1 MSTLETGPKLNWTR
15 DNQMYERYRVWK
27 KKVEFIFRSALADST
42 PKQLVSYLKYW
53 MGDQGIPLIEKWE
66 STGKLDYS
74 NAEETP
80 ATEGGRRR
88 ILSSGYKVQTYWDLL
103 DEEFKPKGNKLLSII
118 ELWTC
123 SKQGDKPLNQWLTQV
138 YNLVNICKYP
148 EDSTDRIIRDVLIA
162 GCNSNHARDKIIRQG
177 EAVTLNQVIEILQ
190 TEELAHST
198 MQQIQGYDK
207 KPTGSIYYQSYEKSK
222 KSKNPS
228 NEQNSSSSS
237 PTGSIY
243 YQSYE
248 KSKKSKNPSNEQ
260 NSSSSSPTGSKRK
273 CFRCGEPFSRQH
285 MKECR
290 AQNVTCNGCGIKG
303 HLKKCCKKSGNFPKD
318 DSNRQKQSSSTDP
331 SRMNFAS
338 TLPQTETE
346 FFDEKGTLKQYI
358 PQNQQQHTGS
368 MYVLKKFQGNPNDDI
383 LFSDNGVEIQHSVS
397 DPDPTPIPT
406 PDFPFQEFLL
416 TEVVNQSQK
425 DSYSISDTLVSREC
439 SDSTKKAPTSTD
451 FSLKSMQNCSS
462 DEEMAFSR
470 DLTVSTAP
478 TQSSRDSNTISIPD
492 NSATRKSNP
501 GIHTGITPGIMTDTP
516 STPTTFPVETDVAE
530 IPEENPVHSSNYRSV
545 IPTDTQALTALQNL
559 ISDDFQAKNTHSTQ
573 RKGEETPDT
582 RSDIQDEAFQLIQ
595 KIHNQL
601 QQVQWDLQRLH
612 SLHKYKN

>member
-1 MSTLETGPKLNWTR
+1 MAMSTLESGPKLDWTR
-15 DNQMYERYRVWK
+15 DNQMYERYRIWR
-27 KKVEFIFRSALADST
+27 KKVEFIFCSALADST

-74 NAEETP
+74 NAKETP

-88 ILSSGYKVQTYWDLL
+88 ALSSGYKVQTYWDLL

-118 ELWTC
+118 ELWTR
-123 SKQGDKPLNQWLTQV
+123 SKQGDKPLNQWLTQI

-148 EDSTDRIIRDVLIA
+148 EDSTDRIIRDVLIV

-190 TEELAHST
+190 TEESTHST

-207 KPTGSIYYQSYEKSK
+207 KSTGSIYYQAYDSRSK

-228 NEQNSSSSS
+228 NEQNSSSS
-237 PTGSIY
+237 TGS
-243 YQSYE
+243 
-248 KSKKSKNPSNEQ
+248 
-260 NSSSSSPTGSKRK
+260 TGSKKK

-290 AQNVTCNGCGIKG
+290 AQDVICNGCGIKG

-318 DSNRQKQSSSTDP
+318 NSNRQNQSPSTGP
-331 SRMNFAS
+331 GKMNIVSA
-338 TLPQTETE
+338 LPQTEAD
-346 FFDEKGTLKQYI
+346 FFDEKGLPKQYI

-368 MYVLKKFQGNPNDDI
+368 MYVLRKFQGNPSGDT
-383 LFSDNGVEIQHSVS
+383 LFSDNGVEIQHNTSTSVS
-397 DPDPTPIPT
+397 DPDPAPIPT
-406 PDFPFQEFLL
+406 PDFPFQEFPL
-416 TEVVNQSQK
+416 TEVVNQSQI
-425 DSYSISDTLVSREC
+425 DYYSISDTSDLREC
-439 SDSTKKAPTSTD
+439 SNSTKKAPTSTD
-451 FSLKSMQNCSS
+451 FSHKSVQNCSS

-470 DLTVSTAP
+470 DLIVSSAP
-478 TQSSRDSNTISIPD
+478 TQSLRDPNTISTPD
-492 NSATRKSNP
+492 NSDTRESNP
-501 GIHTGITPGIMTDTP
+501 GIIPRITTGIMTDTP
-516 STPTTFPVETDVAE
+516 STDVTA
-530 IPEENPVHSSNYRSV
+530 IHSNNYRSV

-559 ISDDFQAKNTHSTQ
+559 ISDDLQAKNTHSTQ
-573 RKGEETPDT
+573 RKGEETPD
-582 RSDIQDEAFQLIQ
+582 EAFQLIQ

-601 QQVQWDLQRLH
+601 QEVQWDLQRLH

>member
-27 KKVEFIFRSALADST
+27 KKVEFIFCSALADST

-88 ILSSGYKVQTYWDLL
+88 LLSSGYMVQTYWDLL

-118 ELWTC
+118 ELWTR

-138 YNLVNICKYP
+138 YNLANICKYP
-148 EDSTDRIIRDVLIA
+148 EDSTDRIIRDVLIV
-162 GCNSNHARDKIIRQG
+162 GCNSNHVRDRIIRQG

-190 TEELAHST
+190 TEESTHST
-198 MQQIQGYDK
+198 MQQIQGYEK
-207 KPTGSIYYQSYEKSK
+207 KPPASIYYQSYDSRSK
-222 KSKNPS
+222 KSKA
-228 NEQNSSSSS
+228 
-237 PTGSIY
+237 
-243 YQSYE
+243 
-248 KSKKSKNPSNEQ
+248 SNEQ

-290 AQNVTCNGCGIKG
+290 AQNVTCNSCGIKG

-318 DSNRQKQSSSTDP
+318 NSNRQNDQSPSTG
-331 SRMNFAS
+331 SGKMNFAS
-338 TLPQTETE
+338 TLPQTEAD
-346 FFDEKGTLKQYI
+346 FFDEKGVLKQYV
-358 PQNQQQHTGS
+358 PQNQQYQHTGS
-368 MYVLKKFQGNPNDDI
+368 MFILKKVQDPNNAI
-383 LFSDNGVEIQHSVS
+383 LLSEDGEIQHSVS
-397 DPDPTPIPT
+397 DPDPAPILS
-406 PDFPFQEFLL
+406 PDFPFQEFPL
-416 TEVVNQSQK
+416 TEVVNQSQI
-425 DSYSISDTLVSREC
+425 DYYSISDTSDPREYSNSSRKA
-439 SDSTKKAPTSTD
+439 TKSTD
-451 FSLKSMQNCSS
+451 LPLQSGLKSDLNSS
-462 DEEMAFSR
+462 THEELREIKGLA
-470 DLTVSTAP
+470 VSTAP

-492 NSATRKSNP
+492 NSDTRKSNP
-501 GIHTGITPGIMTDTP
+501 GINPGIITGITTD
-516 STPTTFPVETDVAE
+516 TPTTFPVETDVTAIHAE
-530 IPEENPVHSSNYRSV
+530 TPEELQMHSSNYRSV

-582 RSDIQDEAFQLIQ
+582 RSTKRNEAFQLIQ

-601 QQVQWDLQRLH
+601 QTVQWDLQRLQ
-612 SLHKYKN
+612 SMHKYDF

>member
-1 MSTLETGPKLNWTR
+1 MSTLESGPKLDWTR
-15 DNQMYERYRVWK
+15 DNQMYERYRIWR
-27 KKVEFIFRSALADST
+27 KKVEFIFCSALADST

-74 NAEETP
+74 NAKETP

-88 ILSSGYKVQTYWDLL
+88 ALSSGYKLQTYWDLL

-118 ELWTC
+118 ELWTR
-123 SKQGDKPLNQWLTQV
+123 SKQGDKPLNQWLTQI

-148 EDSTDRIIRDVLIA
+148 EDSTDRIIRDVLIV

-190 TEELAHST
+190 TEESTHST

-207 KPTGSIYYQSYEKSK
+207 KSTGSIYYQAYDSRSK

-228 NEQNSSSSS
+228 NEQNSSSS
-237 PTGSIY
+237 
-243 YQSYE
+243 
-248 KSKKSKNPSNEQ
+248 
-260 NSSSSSPTGSKRK
+260 PTGSKKK

-290 AQNVTCNGCGIKG
+290 AQDVICNGCGIKG

-318 DSNRQKQSSSTDP
+318 NSNRQNQSPSTGP
-331 SRMNFAS
+331 GKMNIAS
-338 TLPQTETE
+338 ALPQTEAD
-346 FFDEKGTLKQYI
+346 FFDEKGLPKQYI
-358 PQNQQQHTGS
+358 PQNQQQHRGS
-368 MYVLKKFQGNPNDDI
+368 MYILKKFQGKPNDDI

-397 DPDPTPIPT
+397 DPDPAPIPT
-406 PDFPFQEFLL
+406 PDFPFQEFPL
-416 TEVVNQSQK
+416 TEVVNQSQI
-425 DSYSISDTLVSREC
+425 DISSISDTSDLRESSNSSRKA
-439 SDSTKKAPTSTD
+439 TKSTD
-451 FSLKSMQNCSS
+451 LPLQSGLANRSH
-462 DEEMAFSR
+462 EEMTEYR
-470 DLTVSTAP
+470 DLTVSDKH
-478 TQSSRDSNTISIPD
+478 TQSSRDSNTIPISD
-492 NSATRKSNP
+492 NSTTRKSTP
-501 GIHTGITPGIMTDTP
+501 GIIPRITTGIMTDTP
-516 STPTTFPVETDVAE
+516 STPTTLPVETDVTA
-530 IPEENPVHSSNYRSV
+530 IHLSNYRSV

-573 RKGEETPDT
+573 RKGEETPD
-582 RSDIQDEAFQLIQ
+582 EAFQLIQ

-601 QQVQWDLQRLH
+601 QEVQWDLQRLH

>member
-1 MSTLETGPKLNWTR
+1 MRTLETGPKLDWTR
-15 DNQMYERYRVWK
+15 DNQMYERYRIWR
-27 KKVEFIFRSALADST
+27 KKVEFIFCSALADST

-53 MGDQGIPLIEKWE
+53 MGNQGIPLIEKWE

-80 ATEGGRRR
+80 TTEGGRRR

-118 ELWTC
+118 ELWTR

-148 EDSTDRIIRDVLIA
+148 EDSTDRIIRDVLIV

-177 EAVTLNQVIEILQ
+177 EAITLNQVIEILQ
-190 TEELAHST
+190 AEESAYST
-198 MQQIQGYDK
+198 MQQIQGYEK
-207 KPTGSIYYQSYEKSK
+207 KPPASIYYQSYDSRSK
-222 KSKNPS
+222 KPKTPS
-228 NEQNSSSSS
+228 NEQN
-237 PTGSIY
+237 
-243 YQSYE
+243 
-248 KSKKSKNPSNEQ
+248 
-260 NSSSSSPTGSKRK
+260 SSSSPTGSKRK

-318 DSNRQKQSSSTDP
+318 SNRQNQSSSTGP
-331 SRMNFAS
+331 GKMNIANAAP
-338 TLPQTETE
+338 LIQAD
-346 FFDEKGTLKQYI
+346 FFDERGVLKEYI
-358 PQNQQQHTGS
+358 PQNQQQDQHTGS
-368 MYVLKKFQGNPNDDI
+368 MFVLKKIQDPNNAI
-383 LFSDNGVEIQHSVS
+383 LLSEDGVEIRHNTSTSVS
-397 DPDPTPIPT
+397 DPDPAPILS
-406 PDFPFQEFLL
+406 PDFPFQEFPL
-416 TEVVNQSQK
+416 TEVVNQSQI
-425 DSYSISDTLVSREC
+425 DYYSTSDTSDLRGCSNSSRKA
-439 SDSTKKAPTSTD
+439 TKSTD
-451 FSLKSMQNCSS
+451 LPLKSGLNSS
-462 DEEMAFSR
+462 SHEELRENR

-478 TQSSRDSNTISIPD
+478 TQSSRDSYAISISD
-492 NSATRKSNP
+492 NSATRESIAGINP
-501 GIHTGITPGIMTDTP
+501 GIMADTP
-516 STPTTFPVETDVAE
+516 SIPSTFSVETDVTE
-530 IPEENPVHSSNYRSV
+530 IPEEVQMHSSNYRSV

-559 ISDDFQAKNTHSTQ
+559 ISDDSQAKNTHSTQ

-582 RSDIQDEAFQLIQ
+582 RSELQDETFQLIQ